1 MRAIFLKEINSF
13 FSGLT
18 GYLVIGVFLI
28 VNGLFLW
35 VFQGEFNILDYGFA
49 SLSPFFKIAPWIFI
63 FLIPAITMRSFSEEK
78 KQGTLELLLTKP
90 LTNWQ
95 LVLGKYFGNLTLV
108 LLALIPTL
116 LYVLTIY
123 KLGKNPGDFDS
134 GEMLGSYL
142 GLFFLSAV
150 FTAIGLLSSTF
161 SKNQIVAFISAVLLC
176 FLTFFAF
183 TGVSDLQLLG
193 SDIYA
198 LEYLGISFHY
208 DSISRGVLD
217 TRDLIYFLSII
228 ILTLT
233 LTKINLQKSIR

>member
-49 SLSPFFKIAPWIFI
+49 SLAPFFKIAPWIFI

-123 KLGKNPGDFDS
+123 KLGKNSGEFDS
-134 GEMLGSYL
+134 GEMFGSYL

-161 SKNQIVAFISAVLLC
+161 SKNQIVAFISAILLC

-183 TGVSDLQLLG
+183 TGVSDLQLFG

-228 ILTLT
+228 VLTLT
-233 LTKINLQKSIR
+233 LTKINLQKSVR